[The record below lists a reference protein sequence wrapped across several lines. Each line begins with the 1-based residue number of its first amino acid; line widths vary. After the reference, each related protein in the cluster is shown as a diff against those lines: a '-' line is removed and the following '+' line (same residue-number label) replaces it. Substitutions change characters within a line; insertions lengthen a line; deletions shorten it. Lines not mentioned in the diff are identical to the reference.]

1 MSGGAPPPAAERWPD
16 SRGPSAAGPGAS
28 DETSAAWGREME
40 AALTQAGFSE
50 VRLETMALKPAVVC
64 ALGVNRGDA

>member
-1 MSGGAPPPAAERWPD
+1 MCAA
-16 SRGPSAAGPGAS
+16 
-28 DETSAAWGREME
+28 
-40 AALTQAGFSE
+40 QAGLSE

>member
-1 MSGGAPPPAAERWPD
+1 MRGAEPPAAERWADCP
-16 SRGPSAAGPGAS
+16 RLSAAGPGAS

-40 AALTQAGFSE
+40 AALARAGFSE

-64 ALGVNRGDA
+64 ALGVNRRDA